1 MTKPLTIDP
10 SAVLWSAPPAERAG
24 RPLLVLLHGY
34 GSNEQDLFGLAEYL
48 PADPVIA
55 SLRAPLSPPWP
66 APGHS
71 WYPIGGLDGRDP
83 GALTAAAEAVLAWAD
98 EHAADAASIAFLGF
112 SQGGAMSL
120 QLLRLAPERVAFA
133 VNLSGYAAGGALPG
147 DAILAET
154 RPPVFWGRG
163 SADEVIRAHGRVAPR
178 AQRTHRAHLSRH
190 GALGLARR
198 ADRSASLP
206 HVAVRRAH
214 HRGSRFLT
222 GKSQLSAP
230 LCQRGAGG
238 W

>member
-133 VNLSGYAAGGALPG
+133 VNLSGYAAGGELPG

-163 SADEVIRAHGRVAPR
+163 SADEVIPESATAHTAQWLPEHSELIGRIHPGMGHSVS
-178 AQRTHRAHLSRH
+178 QEELTDL
-190 GALGLARR
+190 
-198 ADRSASLP
+198 
-206 HVAVRRAH
+206 H
-214 HRGSRFLT
+214 HFLT
-222 GKSQLSAP
+222 LRYATPTTAAP
-230 LCQRGAGG
+230 AS
-238 W
+238 